1 MPRDNSINRLGRIL
15 TLGVA
20 MNRIGEPYEN
30 GLLLGVLEAVRA
42 AGVNLLCFV
51 GGEIPTDQSSMGRHK
66 ILELIG
72 PHNVDGLVVFSST
85 LMHRIDRREMTDY
98 CNCHFPA
105 LPLCSVGAHL
115 QAIPSITTSNEEGM
129 QHVVAHLIREHGAKR
144 IAFVRGPE
152 ANEEAECRFRAY
164 VQTLAEH
171 GLEFDAR
178 LVWIGDFSPSS
189 GLAAVRQFSRIR
201 GISLTDLDAIVASN
215 DLMALGI
222 LRGLEEAG
230 VSVPAQV
237 AVTGFDDGAEAALT
251 TPPLTTVRQPLAKI
265 GRHAARIMI
274 ERIQTK
280 VESSDAMIPTE
291 VVVRRS
297 CGCSDQST
305 RTPHS
310 IHPTLNCSFD
320 AALIMRRQHILAKL
334 TRAARGELGVAGAD
348 WQARLLNSLTCD
360 LSAEQANN
368 LLELMESI
376 AEKLVAR
383 GGDVQPCYDV
393 LDCLRRQLGTALN
406 GEQQLRNRAE
416 EVFYRTQLA
425 LSQIMQREMAR
436 AQLRLGRSARDISS
450 TCNSLSSVV
459 ELRELRAIINEQL
472 PYLGLN
478 EYFVVLYD
486 DADPQRAQLLASH
499 AMDGETA
506 PMPDARFDPEALLPR
521 GVLTRIGSGKAF
533 VLLPLAHRSHVMGH
547 ALFGLDLDRTLA
559 YEQIANAIAAG
570 IRSAKLGEAAQTRA
584 RDSAVILSDGPN
596 DDGAEDHDL
605 TATAP

>member
-1 MPRDNSINRLGRIL
+1 
-15 TLGVA
+15 

-42 AGVNLLCFV
+42 AGANLLCFV
-51 GGEIPTDQSSMGRHK
+51 GGEIPIDRCSMGRHK
-66 ILELIG
+66 TFELIG

-85 LMHRIDRREMTDY
+85 LMHRIDSHEMTEY
-98 CNCHFPA
+98 CKHRFDA

-115 QAIPSITTSNEEGM
+115 QAIPSITTSNQEGM

-164 VQTLAEH
+164 VQTLAQH
-171 GLEFDAR
+171 GLEFDAG
-178 LVWIGDFSPSS
+178 LTWIGDFSPSS

-201 GISLTDLDAIVASN
+201 GMNLTDLDAIVASN
-215 DLMALGI
+215 DLMALGV

-265 GRHAARIMI
+265 GRHAARMMI

-291 VVVRRS
+291 LVVRRS
-297 CGCSDQST
+297 CGCSDQAA
-305 RTPHS
+305 RVPHS
-310 IHPTLNCSFD
+310 IHPSVNCSFD
-320 AALIMRRQHILAKL
+320 AALIMRRQHILTKL

-348 WQARLLNSLTCD
+348 WQARLLNSLTRD
-360 LSAEQANN
+360 LSAEHADNFLDQ
-368 LLELMESI
+368 MESI
-376 AEKLVAR
+376 AERLVAR
-383 GGDVQPCYDV
+383 GADVQPCYDV

-406 GEQQLRNRAE
+406 AEPQLRNRAE
-416 EVFYRTQLA
+416 ELFYRTQLA

-436 AQLRLGRSARDISS
+436 TQLHLGRSARDISS
-450 TCNSLSSVV
+450 TCNNLSSVV
-459 ELRELRAIINEQL
+459 DLRELRAVINEQL

-478 EYFVVLYD
+478 EYFVVLYHG
-486 DADPQRAQLLASH
+486 AEPQRAELLAGRGD
-499 AMDGETA
+499 DGETA
-506 PMPDARFDPEALLPR
+506 PIQEARFDADALLPR
-521 GVLTRIGSGKAF
+521 GVLSQLGSGKAF
-533 VLLPLAHRSHVMGH
+533 VLLPLAHRTHVMGH
-547 ALFGLDLDRTLA
+547 ALFGLDLERTLA
-559 YEQIANAIAAG
+559 YEQLANAIAAG
-570 IRSAKLGEAAQTRA
+570 IRSAKLSEGARTVA
-584 RDSAVILSDGPN
+584 RDSAVRLSDGPSN
-596 DDGAEDHDL
+596 DSVEVAL
-605 TATAP
+605 TATVP